1 MKKTLKLILSV
12 ILYAWQL
19 PQNLLGLLLLAFY
32 EPELSYDWK
41 GVRLNYS
48 PRMKGGISLGRYVI
62 LKGSAYS
69 AGIKPGNDE
78 AHEYGHSRQSRI
90 LGPLYL
96 PLIGIPSLVHAVNWT
111 AASPKSYYDY
121 WTERWADKLG
131 GVTRC

>member
-12 ILYAWQL
+12 ILYLWQL
-19 PQNLLGLLLLAFY
+19 PQNLLGALLVIVY
-32 EPELSYDWK
+32 EPELSFTWN

-48 PRMKGGISLGRYVI
+48 PWMKSGVSLGRYVI

-69 AGIKPGNDE
+69 AGVKPGTDE
-78 AHEYGHSRQSRI
+78 AHERGHSLQSMI

-96 PLIGIPSLVHAVNWT
+96 LVIGLPSLIHAARWKDG
-111 AASPKSYYDY
+111 PGKDYYAFY
-121 WTERWADKLG
+121 TEKWADRLG